1 MTWVSSTGIVWT
13 DTGGRTV
20 DTLQK
25 WAEGPDGDEVT
36 QDLRDLVFVGPQTV
50 RALDRQ
56 TGEADPELSAR
67 QRNALVTLL
76 SELDQSR
83 GSRLLEL
90 FNVGLKRL
98 SAKASHRIVN

>member
-1 MTWVSSTGIVWT
+1 MTNSIENAKEMDRLRAELGATETALQMLLVYLGDIL
-13 DTGGRTV
+13 TV
-20 DTLQK
+20 
-25 WAEGPDGDEVT
+25 
-36 QDLRDLVFVGPQTV
+36 
-50 RALDRQ
+50 
-56 TGEADPELSAR
+56 ADPELSAR

-98 SAKASHRIVN
+98 SAKASHRIIN

>member
-1 MTWVSSTGIVWT
+1 MLHEEDTSMTNSIENAKEMDRLRAELGATETALQMLLVYLGDIL
-13 DTGGRTV
+13 TV
-20 DTLQK
+20 
-25 WAEGPDGDEVT
+25 
-36 QDLRDLVFVGPQTV
+36 
-50 RALDRQ
+50 
-56 TGEADPELSAR
+56 ADPELSAR

-98 SAKASHRIVN
+98 SAKASHRIIN